1 MVTLMSPLDRPS
13 GMGPRTARRPF
24 DRVLVANRG
33 EIAVRVIRTLH
44 RLGIRSIAVYSDAD
58 AGAPHVR
65 LADEAVRIGP
75 APAGESYLDPERII
89 AAALESGAEA
99 VHPGYGFLSEH
110 AGFAEACRDAGLVFV
125 GPGTE
130 ALEVMGDKIRA
141 KRHVEASGVPT
152 VPGIAD
158 PALDDAALLA
168 ASASVGFPLLVKPS
182 AGGGGNGMQVARD
195 AAELAAALP
204 AARRIALAAF
214 GDDNLLIDRMI
225 ESPRHI

>member
-1 MVTLMSPLDRPS
+1 MP
-13 GMGPRTARRPF
+13 TAPF
-24 DRVLVANRG
+24 DTVLVANRG
-33 EIAVRVIRTLH
+33 EIAVRVIRTL
-44 RLGIRSIAVYSDAD
+44 RTLGIRSVAVYSDAD
-58 AGAPHVR
+58 ADALHTR
-65 LADEAVRIGP
+65 LADVAVRIGP
-75 APAGESYLDPERII
+75 ADARASYLDDERII

-158 PALDDAALLA
+158 PALDDAALVA

-182 AGGGGNGMQVARD
+182 AGGGGKGMQVARD
-195 AAELAAALP
+195 AAELAEAIP
-204 AARRIALAAF
+204 AARRVA
-214 GDDNLLIDRMI
+214 RT
-225 ESPRHI
+225 

>member
-89 AAALESGAEA
+89 AAALESGAES

-110 AGFAEACRDAGLVFV
+110 AGFARACREAGIVFV
-125 GPGTE
+125 GPGDE
-130 ALEVMGDKIRA
+130 ALDVMGDTIRA
-141 KRHVEASGVPT
+141 KLHV
-152 VPGIAD
+152 
-158 PALDDAALLA
+158 A
-168 ASASVGFPLLVKPS
+168 ASSSG
-182 AGGGGNGMQVARD
+182 
-195 AAELAAALP
+195 E
-204 AARRIALAAF
+204 
-214 GDDNLLIDRMI
+214 GDSSMTFW
-225 ESPRHI
+225 